1 MKNTDKKLKI
11 NLKIKVNL
19 KNLMLLE
26 EKEPELLEEK
36 CLKTNWIKNL
46 LKNGKELK
54 ISQLENLLSEND

>member
-1 MKNTDKKLKI
+1 MP
-11 NLKIKVNL
+11 
-19 KNLMLLE
+19 LE

-46 LKNGKELK
+46 LKNGKKLK